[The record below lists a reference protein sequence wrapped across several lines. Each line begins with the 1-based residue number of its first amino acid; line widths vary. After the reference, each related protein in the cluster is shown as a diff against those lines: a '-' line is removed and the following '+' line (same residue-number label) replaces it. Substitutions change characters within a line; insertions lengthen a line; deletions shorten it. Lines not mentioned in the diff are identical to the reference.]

1 MALRLRFCLNHMA
14 IPARLSKAT
23 SASTIPDPFMPVAA
37 SEVTEAVCTTGVVV
51 GVVVGVVEGAV
62 GVTVELLTAGAL
74 VAPDAL
80 SARTLN

>member
-1 MALRLRFCLNHMA
+1 
-14 IPARLSKAT
+14 
-23 SASTIPDPFMPVAA
+23 MPVAA

-51 GVVVGVVEGAV
+51 GVVEGPV

-74 VAPDAL
+74 AAPDAL